1 MATQAS
7 STPPEDYADID
18 ALTEWIR
25 HQVPPLLQSGHN
37 WKITIHGG
45 SGGGVRCEIMRIAQ
59 ILPERK
65 RK

>member
-1 MATQAS
+1 MATQANDAPLDENDD
-7 STPPEDYADID
+7 TD

-25 HQVPPLLQSGHN
+25 TQVPPLLQSGQN

-45 SGGGVRCEIMRIAQ
+45 SGGGVRCEILRFAQ